1 MGMEKITWAVN
12 LAGEI
17 YELTLDRS
25 PDDGGYLLA
34 AVNGDVGSGEL
45 RITLQHIHGDHYFV
59 SLGNRT
65 EHVCLRREG
74 KGIRTVLRGRE
85 FVAEVEEARLFRIK
99 RDSIVQSGREGPA
112 DIVAPLPGLVLSIE
126 VTEGQKV
133 SPGDGLVIIES
144 MKMENEVRSPHGGII
159 EAILVEAGSVVDK
172 GESLVRIVSSSTDQ
186 TTSETI

>member
-1 MGMEKITWAVN
+1 MEKITWAVN

-25 PDDGGYLLA
+25 PDDGGYLLT
-34 AVNGDVGSGEL
+34 AVNGDGGSGEL
-45 RITLQHIHGDHYFV
+45 HVTLQHIHGDHFFV

-85 FVAEVEEARLFRIK
+85 FVAEVEEARLFRMK
-99 RDSIVQSGREGPA
+99 RDIAVQSDREGSA
-112 DIVAPLPGLVLSIE
+112 DVVSPMPGLVISIN
-126 VTEGQKV
+126 VTEGQEV

-144 MKMENEVRSPHGGII
+144 MKMENEIRAPHGGIV
-159 EAILVEAGSVVDK
+159 ESILVEAGSVVDK
-172 GESLVRIVSSSTDQ
+172 GESLVRIVSSPTDQ